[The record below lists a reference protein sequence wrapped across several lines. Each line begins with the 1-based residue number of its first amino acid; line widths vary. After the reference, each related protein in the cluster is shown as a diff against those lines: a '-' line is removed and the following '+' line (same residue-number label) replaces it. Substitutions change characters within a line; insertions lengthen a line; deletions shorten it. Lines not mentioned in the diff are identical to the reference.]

1 MASKK
6 PMMAKVILTQP
17 FANKEVGEVLD
28 LDPVLAASI
37 VSRGVAV
44 YYKAVSTE
52 TAKET
57 IVIKQ
62 KKVKKN
68 EKDT

>member
-1 MASKK
+1 
-6 PMMAKVILTQP
+6 MAKVVLTQP
-17 FANKEVGEVLD
+17 FANKEVGEVLE

-37 VSRGVAV
+37 VSRGVAE